1 MRRGTRVGQAYVAL
15 TADGSGINDDIA
27 DAFDDVDY
35 KGLADD
41 FDKKFADR
49 IRGHLNRVDGDFT
62 KSLNSMGKRAAE
74 NSAISDGI
82 SKKLAEAFDQGK
94 LDELFQRV
102 GREAGVTVG
111 SEFDKVVK
119 PAVLNAVESAMLKAA
134 RTGRQID
141 LFGAVSEEAAESI
154 RRTIETGQREF
165 EKAQRENSAL
175 AKKFAERRVQMH
187 EKSNEAIFKSDA
199 ELAKTQEA
207 LYAKLEREHFAQQKK
222 DDDDL
227 WKIRRAS
234 AKAHAKF
241 LADLEKGR
249 VDQRGVDVSRNKET
263 DLGVTVGR
271 LFGAGSRNNFLN
283 LFGKSLGGIVT
294 LTQKVA
300 AGAQSMFSVFSKGFS
315 EAAEGASFFQKIG
328 SGAGASGTQIS
339 TFFSSIAASGPAAA
353 VAIGAVAIAMA
364 LLVSVAGAL
373 VGVLTALIA
382 TLSGALVAALAVASG
397 GMLALVA
404 AGGLLTAAFMS
415 MTDAQSKLLK
425 NAFQPLRA
433 EMVGIGQ
440 LMIKEMVPAFAVWSK
455 NLQEALLL
463 LAPVAQVMGKAF
475 AESGKILTESLS
487 GPGFQKLSVALGQE
501 LPAIVQNL
509 SRAFG
514 GFLNGTMGLFAAIMP
529 LVTRFSAYLSALAA
543 RFSAWANS
551 TTGQNTIVSFV
562 DRAVGSLMSLWNFV
576 REFIGFIS
584 DVLFSPSAMNA
595 GNGFF
600 DSLARSFARFRAN
613 ITQAKL
619 EKWFADARMF
629 AGALKEG
636 IKALAAM
643 FVAFYNSGV
652 LKAMSTNIKDFSRF
666 VRAAAPVVALLV
678 DALGFLAPAFRLLL
692 IPINLVSLA
701 LETVG
706 NWVTWALER
715 LRALG
720 SYDANIPFVD
730 SLNALIRVLNAVRD
744 AAMDAFNRVK
754 DTLGLGGGKFAG
766 TIRGN
771 GSGGKTVGPTPIITA
786 ADPPLPSLSDLIGSG
801 NSSIAGT
808 SSGGGGGGGGAGG
821 GQFKNPYKAW
831 AESLIKQGPSIS
843 KQIQDAIKKVNAD
856 IRKGITAATKAESA
870 LSAQQGLNS
879 LMVSVRDIGKST
891 VDAARQAL
899 NSAAQDL
906 AGASSM
912 KDAKAALRR
921 VRAAQADMRK
931 ALNAQK
937 KINAAAAI
945 LGKQKIVR
953 DNVVDRLVR
962 GGSTQ
967 NATLAEFAAARQQV
981 AAKLE
986 AANQKLADAIALRR
1000 DYRKSVMDAV
1010 SSFGSLLT
1018 AQARTVDG
1026 VEQAL
1031 TAGDIT
1037 SNLQARLDKIKKF
1050 QEDLRQ
1056 LIALGLSNDAYK
1068 QLVDAGVE
1076 QGGQFASALLGGGLS
1091 AIAETNSLVSQIN
1104 ATADGLGTEAAS
1116 RMYQAGV
1123 DAAQGLVDGL
1133 ESLSAQL
1140 DSAATRLGNAI
1151 ANAVKRALG
1160 ISSPSR
1166 VLRGLMGDVGDG
1178 MVLGLNDQTV
1188 KVGSAASH
1196 LAGQIA
1202 VSPEVAAYAA
1212 RQGTSATTEE
1222 AGVSG
1227 NHPDPRFRDLIVNT
1241 PTENPEAVA
1250 MEVLNEITGRL

>member
-249 VDQRGVDVSRNKET
+249 VDQQGVDVSRNKET
-263 DLGVTVGR
+263 DLGATIGR

-487 GPGFQKLSVALGQE
+487 GPGFQKLSVSLGQE

-706 NWVTWALER
+706 NWVTWLIDR
-715 LRALG
+715 IYALG
-720 SYDANIPFVD
+720 NTDINLPILGSLGSLADALATVANLADRAI
-730 SLNALIRVLNAVRD
+730 SKVRGLLGLQNNTAHMG
-744 AAMDAFNRVK
+744 AAATQGTFSAGGG
-754 DTLGLGGGKFAG
+754 LGLGGNIPPA
-766 TIRGN
+766 
-771 GSGGKTVGPTPIITA
+771 PIEFNI
-786 ADPPLPSLSDLIGSG
+786 PDLVSSG
-801 NSSIAGT
+801 NAALGGT
-808 SSGGGGGGGGAGG
+808 SGGGGGGGAGG

-1178 MVLGLNDQTV
+1178 AVLGLDDQHV
-1188 KVGSAASH
+1188 KVGAAASR

-1212 RQGTSATTEE
+1212 RQGTSATTEK